1 MNSDK
6 DNEVDHILKIIVI
19 GNSGVGKTNIIK
31 RFKNDD
37 FEMNSRSTVGFEFIS
52 KDIIIQDKKIKLQ
65 IWDTAGQERYK
76 SITSSF
82 FRGCHGIVA
91 VFDLTNLKS
100 FESIDQW
107 VKDAREIS
115 GSEISIF
122 LVGNKSDLRDLVIV
136 KKEEAKEKV
145 NKLELIEY
153 CEASAYMN
161 IRIDEIFMKLSTSN
175 ILFFIFSK
183 IVFLF
188 DFLLV
193 FFNIFLIFYRNF

>member
-1 MNSDK
+1 MNSNRETDI
-6 DNEVDHILKIIVI
+6 DHILKLIVI

-91 VFDLTNLKS
+91 VFDLTKYQS

-122 LVGNKSDLRDLVIV
+122 LVGNKSDLRDLCIV
-136 KKEEAKEKV
+136 KKEEAEEKI
-145 NKLELIEY
+145 NKLGLIEY
-153 CEASAYMN
+153 IETSAYMN

-175 ILFFIFSK
+175 IPYIYS
-183 IVFLF
+183 
-188 DFLLV
+188 
-193 FFNIFLIFYRNF
+193 IFYPY